1 MRANTRTPFLSSV
14 LLLAFGLAVLTPPSL
29 QALQTADLATPSAA
43 EAAEKAASELN
54 HQIAGFA
61 LIAIAALI
69 IVGLSS
75 HRSRLRFVW
84 PFLFIAMG
92 LFLAAWSDA
101 EIWPRGPL
109 PWTWMISHDAEARQ
123 HKIYALLL
131 IAMGLIEFLGARGQ
145 LTLRWQRWSFPVL
158 AVCGAALL
166 TMHAH
171 GGTSGLPPGWQP
183 SQGVP
188 ASRPVGPIVAVLE
201 PVAMQESAGE
211 AQDAGHGHHHHGQ
224 GMPVSSAA
232 PEAAATPNGHQEHHQ
247 MTPEML
253 RVQRQHLWMVM
264 VGIAVALFKF
274 VADARFLRNR
284 AVPYLWPAAMAVLG
298 VLLLFYRE

>member
-1 MRANTRTPFLSSV
+1 MREHTGFTGLGSV
-14 LLLAFGLAVLTPPSL
+14 LLLALALLAIGTPNL
-29 QALQTADLATPSAA
+29 HALQIADIATPSAA

-61 LIAIAALI
+61 LIAIASLI
-69 IVGLSS
+69 IAGLSWQ
-75 HRSRLRFVW
+75 RSRLRFIW

-109 PWTWMISHDAEARQ
+109 PWTWMIDHDAEARQ

-131 IAMGLIEFLGARGQ
+131 IAMGIIEFLSARGK
-145 LTLRWQRWSFPVL
+145 LTLRWQRWSFPAL
-158 AVCGAALL
+158 AICGAILL
-166 TMHAH
+166 TMHSH

-183 SQGVP
+183 SQGMP
-188 ASRPVGPIVAVLE
+188 TSRPAGPIIAVLE
-201 PVAMQESAGE
+201 PVPMQDSAAE
-211 AQDAGHGHHHHGQ
+211 AEHASHGHHHHGQ
-224 GMPVSSAA
+224 AMPVAAASETPAA
-232 PEAAATPNGHQEHHQ
+232 PSNHQGHHQ

-253 RVQRQHLWMVM
+253 RIQRQHLWMMM

-274 VADARFLRNR
+274 LADARFLRNR
-284 AVPYLWPAAMAVLG
+284 AVLYLWPGAMAILG
-298 VLLLFYRE
+298 VLLVFYRE

>member
-1 MRANTRTPFLSSV
+1 LRANTRIAFLSSV
-14 LLLAFGLAVLTPPSL
+14 LLLALALAVLTPPSL
-29 QALQTADLATPSAA
+29 HALQTADLAAFSAA

-69 IVGLSS
+69 IAGLSS
-75 HRSRLRFVW
+75 QTSRLRFVW

-109 PWTWMISHDAEARQ
+109 PWTWMIGHDAEARQ

-131 IAMGLIEFLGARGQ
+131 IAMGLIEFLGARGK
-145 LTLRWQRWSFPVL
+145 LTLRWQTWSFPVL

-166 TMHAH
+166 TMHSH

-188 ASRPVGPIVAVLE
+188 TSRPVGPIVAVLE
-201 PVAMQESAGE
+201 PVAMQDSAS
-211 AQDAGHGHHHHGQ
+211 QDATHGHHHHGQ
-224 GMPVSSAA
+224 SMPV
-232 PEAAATPNGHQEHHQ
+232 AAAETPATPSGHQEHHQ

-253 RVQRQHLWMVM
+253 RIQRQHLWMTI
-264 VGIAVALFKF
+264 VGIAVASFKF
-274 VADARFLRNR
+274 LADGRFLRNR

>member
-1 MRANTRTPFLSSV
+1 MRELSRVNHLSSL
-14 LLLAFGLAVLTPPSL
+14 LLLALALMAVITPNL
-29 QALQTADLATPSAA
+29 HALQTADNAAASAA
-43 EAAEKAASELN
+43 AAAEKAASELN

-61 LIAIAALI
+61 LIAIAFLI
-69 IVGLSS
+69 IAGLAWQK
-75 HRSRLRFVW
+75 SRLRFVW

-109 PWTWMISHDAEARQ
+109 PWTWMIHHDAEARQ

-131 IAMGLIEFLGARGQ
+131 IAMGMIEFLAARGK

-158 AVCGAALL
+158 AVCGAILL
-166 TMHAH
+166 TMHSH

-183 SQGVP
+183 SQGMPTSPP
-188 ASRPVGPIVAVLE
+188 AGPIVAVLD
-201 PVAMQESAGE
+201 PVAMQDSAAE
-211 AQDAGHGHHHHGQ
+211 TEHANHGHHHHGQ
-224 GMPVSSAA
+224 GTPV
-232 PEAAATPNGHQEHHQ
+232 AAAEEPTTPSNHQGHHQ

-253 RVQRQHLWMVM
+253 RVQRQHLWMMM

-274 VADARFLRNR
+274 LADGRFLRNQ
-284 AVPYLWPAAMAVLG
+284 AVLYLWPGAMAILG
-298 VLLLFYRE
+298 VLLVFYRE